1 MMAYLLH
8 NGLAS
13 YYCTLGESRS
23 ESEYSL
29 KVMRSLIY
37 RCAVIDPKG
46 DDLVMGRLQWAEPV
60 DVA

>member
-1 MMAYLLH
+1 MAYLLH

-23 ESEYSL
+23 ESKYSL
-29 KVMRSLIY
+29 IVMRSLKNM
-37 RCAVIDPKG
+37 CAVIDPKG
-46 DDLVMGRLQWAEPV
+46 DDLTLSRPQWAEPV